1 MRAFLSVID
10 FVDSLYRSSDCIS
23 DAFISKS
30 SGLQRLKCFEQANFT
45 KQFTAL
51 SLTFQRAASSSRWTY
66 RAARSLRSKY
76 RISCRTAGSSFVPLS
91 LSTAMSVSSSRPG
104 WQSPE
109 EKTIIV
115 SVRPESGRHMHR

>member
-1 MRAFLSVID
+1 MAKVLISYFSKSGNTKQMAEYIKEGL
-10 FVDSLYRSSDCIS
+10 DSLGDVDVY
-23 DAFISKS
+23 
-30 SGLQRLKCFEQANFT
+30 LKKVQNT
-45 KQFTAL
+45 TM
-51 SLTFQRAASSSRWTY
+51 SRRPY